1 MRCWG
6 GCSLTL
12 LLVHCAAFA
21 PPTRRT
27 IPKIHRAVSPAA
39 ADAPMLYKAIGEST
53 RFAVSGAVAATL
65 LVRRDAETLTWV
77 AGAILAAVCNKILK
91 RIIKE
96 DRPEAGDDGGMPSSP
111 RL

>member
-1 MRCWG
+1 
-6 GCSLTL
+6 
-12 LLVHCAAFA
+12 
-21 PPTRRT
+21 
-27 IPKIHRAVSPAA
+27 
-39 ADAPMLYKAIGEST
+39 MLYKAIGEST

-96 DRPEAGDDGGMPSSP
+96 DRPEAGDDGGMPSSHACSVCHLGVGAALRFPLTPIQPAASPCTARP
-111 RL
+111 RSRGA

>member
-1 MRCWG
+1 M
-6 GCSLTL
+6 TL

-21 PPTRRT
+21 PPTRRRT

-77 AGAILAAVCNKILK
+77 AGAILAAVCNN
-91 RIIKE
+91 
-96 DRPEAGDDGGMPSSP
+96 SSP
-111 RL
+111 KASGGGYTRSAGNWASGGARS